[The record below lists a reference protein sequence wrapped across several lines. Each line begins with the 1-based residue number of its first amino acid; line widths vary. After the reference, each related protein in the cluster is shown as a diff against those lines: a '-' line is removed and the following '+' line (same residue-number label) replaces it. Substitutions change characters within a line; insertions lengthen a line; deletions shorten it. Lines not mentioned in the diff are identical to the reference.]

1 MKRILTVLAFSVL
14 VLNMQKASAQ
24 AYDGKGDSKIF
35 LGYANTK
42 GYSAVQLK
50 YEGGNSNLISM
61 GAAWTYFFIKEDS
74 SNIGTDDGFS
84 NIFDRS
90 EFDIFT
96 NFHLNRLLQL
106 DDRSDV
112 YIGPFLSLQTTGI
125 QAGYKYNFSERFGV
139 YAEVSQGI
147 YNIFNFVTE
156 SDSKSSTYD
165 TRTLFSAGITFNFL
179 R

>member
-1 MKRILTVLAFSVL
+1 MNRIYQLIIFGLL
-14 VLNMQKASAQ
+14 LLNIKMASAQ

-42 GYSAVQLK
+42 GYSAAQLK
-50 YEGGNSNLISM
+50 YEGGNSNLISI
-61 GAAWTYFFIKEDS
+61 GAAWTYFFLNEDS
-74 SNIGTDDGFS
+74 SNIGTDDGFA
-84 NIFDRS
+84 NILDRS
-90 EFDIFT
+90 EFDFFM
-96 NFHLNRLLQL
+96 NFHLNKPLHL

-112 YIGPFLSLQTTGI
+112 YIGTFFSLQTTGI

-156 SDSKSSTYD
+156 TTSATSTYD
-165 TRTLFSAGITFNFL
+165 TRTLFSAGITFNL
-179 R
+179 GR